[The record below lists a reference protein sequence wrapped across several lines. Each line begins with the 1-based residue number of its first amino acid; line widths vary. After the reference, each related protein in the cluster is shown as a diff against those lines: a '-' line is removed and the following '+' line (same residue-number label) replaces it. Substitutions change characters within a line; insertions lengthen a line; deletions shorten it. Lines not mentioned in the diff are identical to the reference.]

1 MKLAEGLFCSMERF
15 AEVFQAQELT
25 VNLEYLARVALRVS
39 QIKARS
45 SADGRESVGQL
56 KILVNTSTVVLPSVV
71 VWGEAIA
78 STITE
83 QRPILLDK
91 SLFTGTFAR
100 SEEIS
105 GRTGFA
111 VLDVVWAVQRA
122 GTSALTLTMEKPPN
136 RDEGSDLA
144 SPFGTQWISSS
155 FLVDK

>member
-1 MKLAEGLFCSMERF
+1 MARF

-45 SADGRESVGQL
+45 ALDGRESVGQL

-83 QRPILLDK
+83 QRPTLLDK

-100 SEEIS
+100 SEVIPELRSI
-105 GRTGFA
+105 TGFA
-111 VLDVVWAVQRA
+111 LLVVGSEEQRA
-122 GTSALTLTMEKPPN
+122 GTSALTLTME
-136 RDEGSDLA
+136 
-144 SPFGTQWISSS
+144 
-155 FLVDK
+155 